1 MILARRRWRGGAWAM
16 VLILALTAPVAVGGG
31 AAAEEGQPKVIEKR
45 KRAETR
51 FHTPPPN
58 AIKIG
63 PIQVA
68 LTAGGRTVA
77 GKLQFSVVAVD
88 EAARG
93 KLQAGQDAIYGIVYP
108 LAIKLYAAGRP
119 LRAKPRR
126 SSTPLWRR
134 GRGGQKRDPL
144 RPIRAFKSDAKAQLN
159 SRFGDAV
166 EVVLLK
172 MLY

>member
-16 VLILALTAPVAVGGG
+16 ALILALTAPVAVGGG

-119 LRAKPRR
+119 DKSA
-126 SSTPLWRR
+126 
-134 GRGGQKRDPL
+134 
-144 RPIRAFKSDAKAQLN
+144 IRAFKS
-159 SRFGDAV
+159 
-166 EVVLLK
+166 
-172 MLY
+172 

>member
-1 MILARRRWRGGAWAM
+1 MLLVKGRWSGGNNA
-16 VLILALTAPVAVGGG
+16 LALLYGLIALAFVSGNAVA
-31 AAAEEGQPKVIEKR
+31 EQTQPKVIEKR

-58 AIKIG
+58 SIKIG

-68 LTAGGRTVA
+68 LIAGGRTVA
-77 GKLQFSVVAVD
+77 GKIQFSVVAAD
-88 EAARG
+88 EAART

-108 LAIKLYAAGRP
+108 LAIKLYASGRP
-119 LRAKPRR
+119 DKKDIR
-126 SSTPLWRR
+126 S
-134 GRGGQKRDPL
+134 
-144 RPIRAFKSDAKAQLN
+144 FKSNAKAQLN

-166 EVVLLK
+166 KVVLLK

>member
-1 MILARRRWRGGAWAM
+1 MILARQRWRGGAWAM
-16 VLILALTAPVAVGGG
+16 ALILALTAPVAVGGG

-77 GKLQFSVVAVD
+77 GKLQFSLVAVD

-119 LRAKPRR
+119 DKSA
-126 SSTPLWRR
+126 
-134 GRGGQKRDPL
+134 
-144 RPIRAFKSDAKAQLN
+144 IRAFKSDAKAQLN

>member
-16 VLILALTAPVAVGGG
+16 ALILPLTAPVPVGGG
-31 AAAEEGQPKVIEKR
+31 AAAEQGKPKIVEKR

-51 FHTPPPN
+51 FYTPLPN

-68 LTAGGRTVA
+68 LTADGRTVA
-77 GKLQFSVVAVD
+77 GKLQFSVVAVA

-93 KLQAGQDAIYGIVYP
+93 KLRAGQDAIYGIVYP

-119 LRAKPRR
+119 DKGA
-126 SSTPLWRR
+126 
-134 GRGGQKRDPL
+134 
-144 RPIRAFKSDAKAQLN
+144 IRAFKNDARAQLN
-159 SRFGDAV
+159 RRFGDAV